1 VSLVSVMQGGNG
13 WVATR
18 AYRERFP
25 DLSVLYAT
33 GYAVQMQPVPGGII
47 IARPYRMAQV
57 IGAPET

>member
-1 VSLVSVMQGGNG
+1 MQGGNG
-13 WVATR
+13 WVSTC
-18 AYRERFP
+18 AYSECFP

-33 GYAVQMQPVPGGII
+33 GYAVQMQPVTGGTI